1 MSAEYIRDFHTLKV
15 FEKSINLVEKVYRMT
30 KNIPKAEQ
38 YGVISQIQRAVTSIV
53 ANIAEGNSFSG
64 QFPKKEL
71 NFLAIA
77 KGSAVSIQSLKWG
90 MVFSLSISNHLDYE
104 HTFVLLYNN
113 HVKLASPTTLAT
125 LSFRRYLVL
134 LF

>member
-1 MSAEYIRDFHTLKV
+1 MSTEYIRDFHTLKV
-15 FEKSINLVEKVYRMT
+15 YDKSINLVEKVYRMT

-77 KGSAVSIQSLKWG
+77 KGSADEVRSWLDMCLKLGYINEEIHHELDADTQEVIRMLFG
-90 MVFSLSISNHLDYE
+90 MIKKVRQDI
-104 HTFVLLYNN
+104 
-113 HVKLASPTTLAT
+113 A
-125 LSFRRYLVL
+125 
-134 LF
+134 

>member
-1 MSAEYIRDFHTLKV
+1 MSTEYIRDFHTLKV
-15 FEKSINLVEKVYRMT
+15 YEKSINLVEKVYRIT

-77 KGSAVSIQSLKWG
+77 KGSADEVRSWLDMCLKLGYINEETHHVLDADTQEVIRMLFG
-90 MVFSLSISNHLDYE
+90 MIKK
-104 HTFVLLYNN
+104 
-113 HVKLASPTTLAT
+113 VKQDIA
-125 LSFRRYLVL
+125 
-134 LF
+134 

>member
-1 MSAEYIRDFHTLKV
+1 LKV
-15 FEKSINLVEKVYRMT
+15 YEKSINLVEKVYRIT

-77 KGSAVSIQSLKWG
+77 KGSADEVRSWLDMCLKLGYITEEIHHELDTDTQEVIRMLFG
-90 MVFSLSISNHLDYE
+90 MIKK
-104 HTFVLLYNN
+104 
-113 HVKLASPTTLAT
+113 VKQDIA
-125 LSFRRYLVL
+125 
-134 LF
+134 

>member
-15 FEKSINLVEKVYRMT
+15 YEKSINLVEKVYRIT

-53 ANIAEGNSFSG
+53 ANIAEGNSFSD

-77 KGSAVSIQSLKWG
+77 KGSADEVRSWLDMCLKLGYISEEIHHILDADTQEVIRMLFG
-90 MVFSLSISNHLDYE
+90 MIKK
-104 HTFVLLYNN
+104 
-113 HVKLASPTTLAT
+113 VKQDIA
-125 LSFRRYLVL
+125 
-134 LF
+134 

>member
-1 MSAEYIRDFHTLKV
+1 
-15 FEKSINLVEKVYRMT
+15 MT

-71 NFLAIA
+71 SFLTIA
-77 KGSAVSIQSLKWG
+77 KGSADEVRSWLDMCLKLGYINEEIHHEVDTDTQEVIRMLFG
-90 MVFSLSISNHLDYE
+90 MIKK
-104 HTFVLLYNN
+104 
-113 HVKLASPTTLAT
+113 VKQDIA
-125 LSFRRYLVL
+125 
-134 LF
+134 